1 MKKLAL
7 ILGLSIS
14 LSANAWTPLDSDE
27 ILTITRANGKQELLT
42 FSELEDTIEAEN
54 NLLFLWCQNKS
65 AIAGSILQ
73 DRGIMSRENIVAEL
87 TAIKHKM
94 RHYMWV
100 ELERITSEVHRYKSG
115 GDFEMAQAPSDIQ
128 TLTTK
133 EYQKCLLNGF

>member
-14 LSANAWTPLDSDE
+14 LSANAFEPIGPDD
-27 ILTITRANGKQELLT
+27 ILTLTRPNGKMELLT
-42 FSELEDTIEAEN
+42 FSELEETIEAEN
-54 NLLFLWCQNKS
+54 NLLFLWCENKS

-73 DRGIMSRENIVAEL
+73 DRGLMSREAITDEL
-87 TAIKHKM
+87 TQIQHKM

-100 ELERITSEVHRYKSG
+100 ELERIMSEVHRYKSN
-115 GDFEMAQAPSDIQ
+115 GDFEMAQAPSDVQ
-128 TLTTK
+128 YLTTK